1 MSNYDFSKNERAR
14 RRKALWVTLAF
25 HLALF
30 ASILIFS
37 SEEVKDWKDLV
48 PEPVKEW
55 LDMEAEPP
63 AATKES
69 KRA

>member
-1 MSNYDFSKNERAR
+1 MTNYDFSKNERAR
-14 RRKALWVTLAF
+14 RRKAMWVTVAF

-30 ASILIFS
+30 GSILVFS
-37 SEEVKDWKDLV
+37 TEEVKDWKDLI

-55 LDMEAEPP
+55 LDMDAEPP
-63 AATKES
+63 AVAKEP